1 MRFKR
6 HRIPPGF
13 VLLASG
19 FGYDTGGGLFAV
31 REDGVEQLD
40 GLSTTG
46 LTLAGDRLVRLLRA
60 PEEPGYG
67 SELLVYDKRGVVQYL
82 RLEDV
87 DDPHDIHWDGSNF
100 VVVSTTRNAIAWI
113 APSGETARSW
123 TAPGHG
129 DAWHINSL
137 TTANGRLLAA
147 AFGDFTRH
155 REWVDQD
162 PAERGFIFD
171 VETGEHIV
179 RGLTCPHHPRLL
191 DGKWVVCNSRN
202 HELVELDS
210 TGPVRRRLELRGW
223 TRGIASTDRDLFVGE
238 SAARDG
244 TATGERAAVS
254 VIPRRRW
261 RVADRIDLP
270 CREIYDLLLVPEALA
285 GGVRTAFATN
295 PLRLAERA
303 QHDLFTSAGVQ
314 PTRLWASGEPLPVE
328 ACRVEIDGKL
338 PEVLPRGTI
347 HRAECTVTN
356 KGSAILVSAP
366 PNPVH
371 LSYRWLEGPSGAL
384 PVEGLRSPLPRPL
397 PPEDAAECRVALEV
411 PAIPG
416 DYTIRVTLVQEQV
429 RWFDEVDSA
438 NGWTMRLRVD

>member
-1 MRFKR
+1 VRFR
-6 HRIPPGF
+6 RDRIPAGF

-46 LTLAGDRLVRLLRA
+46 LTLAGERLVRLLRA

-67 SELLVYDKRGVVQYL
+67 SELLVYDERGVVQYL

-87 DDPHDIHWDGSNF
+87 DDPHDVRWDGSSF

-113 APSGETARSW
+113 APTGEVVRRW

-129 DAWHINSL
+129 DAWHVNSL
-137 TTANGRLLAA
+137 TTANGRLFAA

-155 REWVDQD
+155 REWVEED
-162 PAERGFIFD
+162 PAGRGFVFD
-171 VETGEHIV
+171 VETGEHTV
-179 RGLTCPHHPRLL
+179 GGLTCPHHPRLL
-191 DGKWVVCNSRN
+191 DGRWVVCNSRD
-202 HELVELDS
+202 HELVELEAEGRV
-210 TGPVRRRLELRGW
+210 TRRLRLLGW
-223 TRGIASTDRDLFVGE
+223 TRGIAATDRLLFVGE

-244 TATGERAAVS
+244 SATGERAAVS

-261 RVADRIDLP
+261 RVTDRIDLP
-270 CREIYDLLLVPEALA
+270 CREVYDLLVVPEALA
-285 GGVRTAFATN
+285 GGVRNGFATN
-295 PLRLAERA
+295 PLRLAEQA
-303 QHDLFTSAGVQ
+303 QRDLFASAGVQ

-328 ACRVEIDGKL
+328 ACRVEIAAKL
-338 PEVLPRGTI
+338 PESLPQGAI
-347 HRAECTVTN
+347 ERADCTVTN
-356 KGSAILVSAP
+356 RGSAILVSAP
-366 PNPVH
+366 PNPVNV
-371 LSYRWLEGPSGAL
+371 SYRWLGGPAGAPL
-384 PVEGLRSPLPRPL
+384 AEGLRSPLPGPI
-397 PPEDAAECRVALEV
+397 PPEGVAECRFALEV
-411 PAIPG
+411 PHLPG

-438 NGWTMRLRVD
+438 NGWTTRVRVV